1 MLFEDLPG
9 GEGVPRRE
17 GDAQL
22 LEPEL
27 AELRQV
33 NGRQRVKRLQLH
45 LQVKIIAADLPEILK
60 KRHSSIIF
68 LRSPPK

>member
-1 MLFEDLPG
+1 MLFEGLPG

-60 KRHSSIIF
+60 KKGIPALF
-68 LRSPPK
+68 F